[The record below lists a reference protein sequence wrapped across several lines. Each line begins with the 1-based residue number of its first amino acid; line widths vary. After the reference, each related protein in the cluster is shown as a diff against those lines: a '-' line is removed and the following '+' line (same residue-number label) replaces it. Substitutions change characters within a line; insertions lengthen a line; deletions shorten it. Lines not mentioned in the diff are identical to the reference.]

1 MPTFSPFG
9 GSPRNISTSLEQY
22 VEAIAHLL
30 TQGKVCSI
38 SGIAA
43 EVQVSRPATSRA
55 IRELSDQQIVKH
67 ESYGYVDLTAK
78 GQSIA
83 DRLTA
88 RHEAIY
94 RFMAEVL
101 TFDSEWADQEACRLE
116 HQLDDELV
124 ARMAELTDFFESDRP
139 CAEAWRERLTGFLN
153 RRPI

>member
-1 MPTFSPFG
+1 MPTFSPFS
-9 GSPRNISTSLEQY
+9 GSPRNISPSLEQY

-30 TQGKVCSI
+30 TQGKVCSV

-43 EVQVSRPATSRA
+43 EVQVSRPAVSRA
-55 IRELSDQQIVKH
+55 IRELSEQEIVTH

-88 RHEAIY
+88 RHESIL
-94 RFMAEVL
+94 RFMTEIL
-101 TFDSEWADQEACRLE
+101 NFDSEWADQEACRLE
-116 HQLDDELV
+116 HQLDDEFV
-124 ARMAELTDFFESDRP
+124 ARMSELAEFFETDAPSAD
-139 CAEAWRERLTGFLN
+139 AWRERLTEFLR

>member
-1 MPTFSPFG
+1 MPTFSPFS
-9 GSPRNISTSLEQY
+9 GSPRNISPSLEQY

-30 TQGKVCSI
+30 TQGKVCSV
-38 SGIAA
+38 SEIAA
-43 EVQVSRPATSRA
+43 EVQVSRPAVSRA
-55 IRELSDQQIVKH
+55 IRELSEQQLVTH

-88 RHEAIY
+88 RHEAIF
-94 RFMAEVL
+94 RFMTEAL
-101 TFDSEWADQEACRLE
+101 SFDPDWADQEACRLE

-124 ARMAELTDFFESDRP
+124 ARMAELTDFFETDGPSAD
-139 CAEAWRERLTGFLN
+139 AWRERLTGFLS